1 MRILIC
7 DDHDASRIVLSKYLA
22 RYGTCTLVDNGA
34 EAISLYAESQQSDEP
49 FQLVCIDILMPQMDG
64 FNTLRS
70 IRELEK
76 VFSPKDT
83 DKLKVIMVTALDDTD
98 NIHQAYSLGCD
109 AYLMKPYTLQQVDDT
124 LKSLGLIT

>member
-1 MRILIC
+1 MKILIC
-7 DDHDASRIVLSKYLA
+7 DDHDTSRIVLSKYLA

-34 EAISLYAESQQSDEP
+34 EAITTYAAAQRSGEP
-49 FQLVCIDILMPQMDG
+49 FSLVCIDILMPHMDG

-76 VFSPKDT
+76 AFLPNGA

-124 LKSLGLIT
+124 LKTLGLIT